1 LRLNSFACDGWPLEK
16 RRGEIMELTEKQ
28 KALLQ
33 NLKELLV
40 YGNNELAKVGLKR
53 KRTSL
58 KKRLLF
64 FMMGA
69 TQSYA
74 ESILKIITPTQE
86 HPAIYDK
93 PALVLL
99 RSLTENFININYIHA
114 CNTQA
119 NAAIYQIH
127 YLQDT
132 VKFANRYKCLMLK
145 YPKSQYPDWDLTFG
159 FVDND
164 PRNIKKPA
172 DWDKFIKKLERQ
184 ILSNQRRYKLSPK
197 SELPSIEKRCV
208 ETDNY
213 LKAKGKL
220 NPGNSLEKLYVTYY
234 PYFSGIA
241 HLTAPGLNTFI
252 KSMPD
257 GSLTADIDAPATE
270 IETIV
275 PVTYPLYFSILK
287 FFLQR
292 FNVYNNKDI
301 KKYSSLSKTMRF

>member
-1 LRLNSFACDGWPLEK
+1 
-16 RRGEIMELTEKQ
+16 MELTEKQ